1 MSEVGAQLQAEPGR
15 THSLTARQL
24 VAKRLRGEERAD
36 YHPHAGPLFICHLLE
51 GGGGYG
57 QLGGSIFQNL
67 SLQCVVVA
75 KSQKKLN

>member
-51 GGGGYG
+51 GGYG
-57 QLGGSIFQNL
+57 LDSWVGQFFRICHYNVWQLQN
-67 SLQCVVVA
+67 VE
-75 KSQKKLN
+75 KN